1 MKTRNH
7 SSAFY
12 IIRDAVIA
20 VALSAAAVAIVTL
33 SIAGSEENRR
43 NENGVRKA
51 AAECYAVEGF
61 YPDNIGYLIENYDL
75 HIDKNSCIVHYSPVS
90 SNIMPDIKVIAK

>member
-1 MKTRNH
+1 MR
-7 SSAFY
+7 SLRSLF
-12 IIRDAVIA
+12 
-20 VALSAAAVAIVTL
+20 L
-33 SIAGSEENRR
+33 RR
-43 NENGVRKA
+43 LL
-51 AAECYAVEGF
+51 GF